1 MSVSS
6 SATAFK
12 RREFLT
18 VAEELSVL
26 SAPTITMLRE
36 ESAAQGIPPIQL
48 ALQKALVT
56 PAQIEIIETL
66 CRPFEIVPGYE
77 VRGVIGQGG
86 MGIVFRA
93 RQMSLNRD
101 VAIKLVPLNSLGGD
115 VAVRRFEVEAQV
127 VAKLSHP
134 NIVAAYDFGKHEGRL
149 YFVME
154 LVDGQDA
161 DHHIRRHGAFDETT
175 AWQIVRQAAAGLA
188 HAQQAGVVHRDVKPA
203 NILLVKP
210 PAGYPLPA
218 GVPLAKLGDFGLAWL
233 TTASD
238 ERTRLTSTNITLGSP
253 HYMAPEQLTGDTVDW
268 RADIYSLGATTYH
281 LLSGLPPMSGVD
293 MTRLMAMKLQGKSDS
308 LRLTRPDIT
317 PTSAD
322 LVDELMAANPRNRPQ
337 DYGVL
342 IERIDELIGQQ
353 GLSTS
358 RRMLASTQLSAVKP
372 PPPPDPNAVTQPTP
386 RDSTISNQ
394 TIEIPDE
401 PPSSRR
407 TWILAAAAV
416 LLALIAAGALALQ
429 WLNTPGKPDLETF
442 GAPISLPYTKESF
455 QEWKPISGS
464 WGNLRNKD
472 DEPVIQGNGVLSRSF
487 AGLATEQNNQLR
499 NYRLQLF
506 VELNKAEVVEV
517 HVGFVDQDHA
527 KQAGPVDHR
536 RVVLRVTAK
545 GAQLGHKL
553 DDTQGWYPRSP
564 LVPLVRKTAGGG
576 KHSILL
582 ERHTAGWQALLDGDT
597 VVGFVN
603 APPRPEAHEFR
614 LLAGGGDAWFSDFD
628 ITELRKTPK

>member
-6 SATAFK
+6 SATSFK

-26 SAPTITMLRE
+26 SAPTIAMLRE
-36 ESAAQGIPPIQL
+36 EAVSQGVPPIQI

-77 VRGVIGQGG
+77 IRGVIGQGG
-86 MGIVFRA
+86 MGVVFRA
-93 RQMSLNRD
+93 RQLSLNRD
-101 VAIKLVPLNSLGGD
+101 VAIKLVPLHSLSGD
-115 VAVRRFEVEAQV
+115 VAVKRFEVEAQV

-161 DHHIRRHGAFDETT
+161 DHTIRRNGAFDETT

-188 HAQQAGVVHRDVKPA
+188 HAQQSGVVHRDVKPA

-268 RADIYSLGATTYH
+268 RADIYSLGATAYH
-281 LLSGLPPMSGVD
+281 LLSGLPPMSGID

-308 LRLTRPDIT
+308 LRVTRPDIT

-322 LVDELMAANPRNRPQ
+322 LVDELLTANPKHRPQ

-342 IERIDELIGQQ
+342 IERIDDLIGQQ
-353 GLSTS
+353 GLSMS
-358 RRMLASTQLSAVKP
+358 RRMLASTQLSAIKP
-372 PPPPDPNAVTQPTP
+372 PPPPDPNAVTQ
-386 RDSTISNQ
+386 RAARESTISNQ

-401 PPSSRR
+401 APSSRR
-407 TWILAAAAV
+407 SWILMIAAV
-416 LLALIAAGALALQ
+416 LLAIIAGAAVAFQ
-429 WLNTPGKPDLETF
+429 WLKSPGKPDLVTF
-442 GAPISLPYTKESF
+442 GAPLSLQSAEGRF
-455 QEWKPISGS
+455 EDWDERSGK
-464 WGNLRNKD
+464 WGDLKNAD
-472 DEPVIQGNGVLSRSF
+472 DEAVLTGDKGVISRDFSK
-487 AGLATEQNNQLR
+487 LATTANNDLR
-499 NYRLQLF
+499 NYQLQVF
-506 VELNKAEVVEV
+506 AELNKAEAVEV
-517 HVGFVDQDHA
+517 HVGFA
-527 KQAGPVDHR
+527 SPVIASKPAPTEQR
-536 RVVLRVTAK
+536 RVVLRVTK
-545 GAQLGHKL
+545 QGAQLGHKTS
-553 DDTQGWYPRSP
+553 DERGWQASSP
-564 LVPLVRKTAGGG
+564 LATFPPTKGPNG
-576 KHSILL
+576 KHSLIL
-582 ERHTAGWQALLDGDT
+582 ERHNDCWRALLDGDT
-597 VVGFVN
+597 VVGILN
-603 APPRPEAHEFR
+603 APARPEAHEFR
-614 LLAGGGDAWFSDFD
+614 LVAEGGEAWFSD
-628 ITELRKTPK
+628 IELMEMRPPP

>member
-1 MSVSS
+1 MSVSP
-6 SATAFK
+6 SATSSK

-18 VAEELSVL
+18 VAEELSIL
-26 SAPTITMLRE
+26 SAPTIAMLRSE
-36 ESAAQGIPPIQL
+36 ATAQGVPPIQL

-56 PAQIEIIETL
+56 PGQIEIIETL
-66 CRPFEIVPGYE
+66 CRPFEVVPGYE
-77 VRGVIGQGG
+77 IRGVIGQGG
-86 MGIVFRA
+86 MGVVFRA
-93 RQMSLNRD
+93 RQLSLNRD
-101 VAIKLVPLNSLGGD
+101 VAIKLVPLHSLSGD
-115 VAVRRFEVEAQV
+115 VAVKRFEVEAQV

-188 HAQQAGVVHRDVKPA
+188 HAQQSGVVHRDVKPA

-210 PAGYPLPA
+210 PAGYPLPP

-233 TTASD
+233 TTAAD

-322 LVDELMAANPRNRPQ
+322 LVDELMAANPRHRPQ

-353 GLSTS
+353 GLSMS
-358 RRMLASTQLSAVKP
+358 RRMLASTQLSSIKP
-372 PPPPDPNAVTQPTP
+372 PPPPDPNAITQATP
-386 RDSTISNQ
+386 RSVSSTNQ
-394 TIEIPDE
+394 TMEIPNE
-401 PPSSRR
+401 APSSRR
-407 TWILAAAAV
+407 GWLLMAAAI
-416 LLALIAAGALALQ
+416 LLALIAGGVVAVQFLQ
-429 WLNTPGKPDLETF
+429 SPGKPDMQTF
-442 GAPISLPYTKESF
+442 GTPLSLPYIQQRFED
-455 QEWKPISGS
+455 WKQISGS
-464 WGNLRNKD
+464 WGSLRNSD
-472 DEPVIQGNGVLSRSF
+472 DEPVLQGKGVIARDFSE
-487 AGLATEQNNQLR
+487 LATSQNNQLR
-499 NYRLQLF
+499 NYRLQVF
-506 VELNKAEVVEV
+506 AELNKADAVEV
-517 HVGFVDQDHA
+517 QVGFVEREQ
-527 KQAGPVDHR
+527 R
-536 RVVLRVTAK
+536 RVVLRVTAE
-545 GAQLGHKL
+545 GAQLGHKTG
-553 DDTQGWYPRSP
+553 DEQGWQASSR
-564 LVPLVRKTAGGG
+564 LVPFVRKKGSQG
-576 KHSILL
+576 KHSLII
-582 ERHTAGWQALLDGDT
+582 ERHTAGWLALLDGDT

-603 APPRPEAHEFR
+603 AADRPELHELR
-614 LLAGGGDAWFSDFD
+614 LVAEGGEAWFSDFELM
-628 ITELRKTPK
+628 ELRRPEAPK